1 MDIKQRVVGAIVLV
15 ALAIIFIPMV
25 LEKPHQDSRH
35 QVLSIPPGPEVAPFK
50 IERATPPTLNRSQ
63 SAPPPPTLEAPSSPA
78 GAPSGEA
85 PASPAPSAVPGY
97 RVIEKDGE
105 ASQRVAPSIV
115 ERPPVRAEPVQ
126 AEPVNVVP
134 AKVPETAPKPAPK
147 PLSEP
152 KAAPITSGWTIQI
165 GTFKNRASAM
175 AIRDE
180 LLADKTGGYVQDFR
194 SSDGQTL
201 TRVFAGPFLQ
211 REQADKVKSGIDKRY
226 KVSSLVVQ
234 YQPSR

>member
-1 MDIKQRVVGAIVLV
+1 M
-15 ALAIIFIPMV
+15 
-25 LEKPHQDSRH
+25 
-35 QVLSIPPGPEVAPFK
+35 
-50 IERATPPTLNRSQ
+50 
-63 SAPPPPTLEAPSSPA
+63 
-78 GAPSGEA
+78 
-85 PASPAPSAVPGY
+85 
-97 RVIEKDGE
+97 IEKDGE

-234 YQPSR
+234 HQPSR